1 MRDRV
6 LWGVLATSQ
15 SIFLHLFLRD
25 IMKLHSKSGLLGLL
39 VAGLI
44 TGFGAVTAQAQEI
57 TLKAI
62 SAWPSDNYFSLN
74 FEKFVAKVNA
84 EGKGLVQI
92 NNLGGGAK
100 VMPPFEVANAVKSGV
115 VDIANVAG
123 GFYTT
128 LLPESDG
135 LSLGTV
141 SAQDLRKNGG
151 HEYINKLW
159 NEKLNVQYMGRSVDA
174 LPIHIFLRK
183 PITKPDLSGMRMRVI
198 PLYRP
203 FLESLNAQSLLNIPP
218 GEVYTAL
225 ERGLLD
231 GYSWPVIGLF
241 DVGIEKQTKYRVD
254 PGFYSVEV
262 GVLVNLNTWK
272 KMNPAQQVFLNKI
285 SLWMEDLNLA
295 NAKLIEDEK
304 KRHAAAG
311 IEVIT
316 FTGKEGQDYLA
327 KANESAWS
335 ALVKRSPEHGA
346 KLRTLLTK

>member
-1 MRDRV
+1 
-6 LWGVLATSQ
+6 
-15 SIFLHLFLRD
+15 
-25 IMKLHSKSGLLGLL
+25 MKLRSKSGRLALLMACL
-39 VAGLI
+39 VASV
-44 TGFGAVTAQAQEI
+44 GAATAQAQEI

-62 SAWPSDNYFSLN
+62 SAWPEGNYFTAN
-74 FEKFVAKVNA
+74 FDKFIAKVNA

-115 VDIANVAG
+115 ADIANVAG

-128 LLPESDG
+128 VLPESDA
-135 LSLGTV
+135 LSLSTL
-141 SAQDLRKNGG
+141 SAQELRKNGA
-151 HEYINKLW
+151 HEYVNKLW
-159 NEKLNVQYMGRSVDA
+159 NEKLNVQYLGRSVDG
-174 LPIHIFLRK
+174 LPINIFLRK
-183 PITKPDLSGMRMRVI
+183 PITKPDLTGLRMRVI

-203 FLESLNAQSLLNIPP
+203 FLESLNAQSLLTIPP

-231 GYSWPVIGLF
+231 GYGWPVIGLF

-272 KMNPAQQVFLNKI
+272 KMNDAQRAFMNRMAI
-285 SLWMEDLNLA
+285 WMEDLNLA
-295 NAKLIEDEK
+295 NPKLIEDEK

-311 IEVIT
+311 IEAIT
-316 FTGKEGQDYLA
+316 FSGKEGQDYLT
-327 KANESAWS
+327 KANESVWA
-335 ALVKRSPEHGA
+335 AVIKRSPETGP
-346 KLRTLLTK
+346 KLRALLTK

>member
-1 MRDRV
+1 
-6 LWGVLATSQ
+6 
-15 SIFLHLFLRD
+15 
-25 IMKLHSKSGLLGLL
+25 MKLRSKSGRLALLMACL
-39 VAGLI
+39 VASV
-44 TGFGAVTAQAQEI
+44 GAATAQAQEI

-62 SAWPSDNYFSLN
+62 SAWPEGNYFTVN
-74 FEKFVAKVNA
+74 FDKFIAKVNA

-115 VDIANVAG
+115 ADIANVAG

-128 LLPESDG
+128 VLPESDA
-135 LSLGTV
+135 LSLSTLT
-141 SAQDLRKNGG
+141 AQELRKNGA
-151 HEYINKLW
+151 HEYVNKLW
-159 NEKLNVQYMGRSVDA
+159 NEKLNVQYLGRSVDG
-174 LPIHIFLRK
+174 LPINIFLRK
-183 PITKPDLSGMRMRVI
+183 PITKPDLTGLRMRVI

-203 FLESLNAQSLLNIPP
+203 FLESLNAQSLLTIPP

-231 GYSWPVIGLF
+231 GYGWPVIGLF

-272 KMNPAQQVFLNKI
+272 KMNDAQRAFMNRMAI
-285 SLWMEDLNLA
+285 WMEDLNLA
-295 NAKLIEDEK
+295 NPKLIEDEK

-311 IEVIT
+311 IEAIT
-316 FTGKEGQDYLA
+316 FSGKEGQDYLT
-327 KANESAWS
+327 KANESVWA
-335 ALVKRSPEHGA
+335 AVIKRSPETGP
-346 KLRTLLTK
+346 KLRALLTK

>member
-1 MRDRV
+1 
-6 LWGVLATSQ
+6 
-15 SIFLHLFLRD
+15 
-25 IMKLHSKSGLLGLL
+25 MKLRSKSRLLAVLMTGLMASLG
-39 VAGLI
+39 
-44 TGFGAVTAQAQEI
+44 TAAAIAQEI

-62 SAWPSDNYFSLN
+62 GAWPDNNYFSLN

-115 VDIANVAG
+115 ADMANVAG

-128 LLPESDG
+128 VLPESDA
-135 LSLGTV
+135 LSLSTL
-141 SAQDLRKNGG
+141 SAQELRKNGA

-159 NEKLNVQYMGRSVDA
+159 NEKLNVQYLGRSVDA
-174 LPIHIFLRK
+174 LPINIFLRK
-183 PITKPDLSGMRMRVI
+183 PITKPDLTGMRMRVI

-203 FLESLNAQSLLNIPP
+203 FLESLNAQSLLTIPP

-231 GYSWPVIGLF
+231 GYGWPVIGLF

-272 KMNPAQQVFLNKI
+272 KMTDPQRAFLNKMAI
-285 SLWMEDLNLA
+285 WMEDLNLA
-295 NAKLIEDEK
+295 NPKLIEEEK

-311 IEVIT
+311 IEAIT
-316 FTGKEGQDYLA
+316 FTGKEAQDYVT
-327 KANESAWS
+327 KANDSVWA
-335 ALVKRSPEHGA
+335 AVIKRSPDTGP
-346 KLRTLLTK
+346 KLRALLTK

>member
-1 MRDRV
+1 
-6 LWGVLATSQ
+6 
-15 SIFLHLFLRD
+15 
-25 IMKLHSKSGLLGLL
+25 MKLRIQSRLLAVLLG
-39 VAGLI
+39 GLMATVGSI
-44 TGFGAVTAQAQEI
+44 SAQAQEI

-62 SAWPSDNYFSLN
+62 SAWPSDNYFSGN

-100 VMPPFEVANAVKSGV
+100 VMPPFEVANAIKSGV
-115 VDIANVAG
+115 VDMGNVAG

-128 LLPESDG
+128 ILPESDA
-135 LSLGTV
+135 LSLSTLT
-141 SAQDLRKNGG
+141 AQELRKNGA

-159 NEKLNVQYMGRSVDA
+159 NEKLNVQYLGRSVDG
-174 LPIHIFLRK
+174 LPINIFLRK
-183 PITKPDLSGMRMRVI
+183 PITKPDLTGMRMRVI

-203 FLESLNAQSLLNIPP
+203 FLEALNAQSLMNIPP

-231 GYSWPVIGLF
+231 GYGWPVIGLF

-262 GVLVNLNTWK
+262 GVMVNLSTWK
-272 KMNPAQQVFLNKI
+272 KMNDAQRAFLNKMAV
-285 SLWMEDLNLA
+285 WMEDLNLA
-295 NAKLIEDEK
+295 NPKLIEDEK

-311 IEVIT
+311 IQAIT
-316 FTGKEGQDYLA
+316 FTGKEGQDYLN
-327 KANESAWS
+327 KANESVWA
-335 ALVKRSPEHGA
+335 AVIQRSPEHGP
-346 KLRTLLTK
+346 KLRSLLTK

>member
-1 MRDRV
+1 
-6 LWGVLATSQ
+6 
-15 SIFLHLFLRD
+15 
-25 IMKLHSKSGLLGLL
+25 MKLHSKSGLLGLL

-62 SAWPSDNYFSLN
+62 GAWPDNNYFSLN

-128 LLPESDG
+128 VLPESDA
-135 LSLGTV
+135 LSLSTL
-141 SAQDLRKNGG
+141 SAQDLRKNGA

-159 NEKLNVQYMGRSVDA
+159 NEKLNVQYLGRSVDA
-174 LPIHIFLRK
+174 LPINIFLRK
-183 PITKPDLSGMRMRVI
+183 PITKPDLTGMRMRVI

-203 FLESLNAQSLLNIPP
+203 FLESLNAQSLLTIPP

-231 GYSWPVIGLF
+231 GYGWPVIGLF

-272 KMNPAQQVFLNKI
+272 KMTDPQRAFLNKMAI
-285 SLWMEDLNLA
+285 WMEDLNLA
-295 NAKLIEDEK
+295 NPKLIEEEK

-311 IEVIT
+311 IEAIT
-316 FTGKEGQDYLA
+316 FTGKEAQDYVT
-327 KANESAWS
+327 KANDSVWA
-335 ALVKRSPEHGA
+335 AVIKRSPDTGP
-346 KLRTLLTK
+346 KLRALLTK

>member
-1 MRDRV
+1 
-6 LWGVLATSQ
+6 
-15 SIFLHLFLRD
+15 
-25 IMKLHSKSGLLGLL
+25 MKLHIPSQLLAALLG
-39 VAGLI
+39 GLI
-44 TGFGAVTAQAQEI
+44 ATIASVGAQAQEI

-62 SAWPSDNYFSLN
+62 SAWPSDNYFSVN
-74 FEKFVAKVNA
+74 FEKFIAKVNA

-100 VMPPFEVANAVKSGV
+100 VMPPFEVANAIKSGV
-115 VDIANVAG
+115 ADMGNVAG

-128 LLPESDG
+128 ILPESDA
-135 LSLGTV
+135 LSLSTLT
-141 SAQDLRKNGG
+141 AQDLRKNGA

-159 NEKLNVQYMGRSVDA
+159 NDKLNVQYLGRSVDA
-174 LPIHIFLRK
+174 LPINIFLRK
-183 PITKPDLSGMRMRVI
+183 PITKPDLTGMRMRVI

-231 GYSWPVIGLF
+231 GYGWPVIGLF

-272 KMNPAQQVFLNKI
+272 KMNDAQRAFLNKMAV
-285 SLWMEDLNLA
+285 WMEDLNLA
-295 NAKLIEDEK
+295 NPRLIEEEK

-311 IEVIT
+311 IQAIS
-316 FTGKEGQDYLA
+316 FTGKEGQEYLS
-327 KANESAWS
+327 KANESVWA
-335 ALVKRSPEHGA
+335 AVIQRSPEHGP
-346 KLRTLLTK
+346 KLRSLLTK

>member
-1 MRDRV
+1 
-6 LWGVLATSQ
+6 
-15 SIFLHLFLRD
+15 
-25 IMKLHSKSGLLGLL
+25 MKSRSKSGRLALLMACL
-39 VAGLI
+39 VASV
-44 TGFGAVTAQAQEI
+44 GAATAQAQEI

-62 SAWPSDNYFSLN
+62 SAWPEGNYFTVN
-74 FEKFVAKVNA
+74 FDKFIAKVNA

-115 VDIANVAG
+115 ADIANVAG

-128 LLPESDG
+128 VLPESDA
-135 LSLGTV
+135 LSLSTL
-141 SAQDLRKNGG
+141 SAQELRKNGG
-151 HEYINKLW
+151 HEYVNKLW
-159 NEKLNVQYMGRSVDA
+159 NEKLNVQYLGRSVDG
-174 LPIHIFLRK
+174 LPINIFLRK
-183 PITKPDLSGMRMRVI
+183 PITKPDLTGLRMRVI

-203 FLESLNAQSLLNIPP
+203 FLESLNAQSLLTIPP

-231 GYSWPVIGLF
+231 GYGWPVIGLF

-272 KMNPAQQVFLNKI
+272 KMNDAQRAFMNRMAI
-285 SLWMEDLNLA
+285 WMEDLNLA
-295 NAKLIEDEK
+295 NPKLIEDEK

-311 IEVIT
+311 IEAIT
-316 FTGKEGQDYLA
+316 FSGKEGQDYLT
-327 KANESAWS
+327 KANESVWA
-335 ALVKRSPEHGA
+335 AVIKRSPETGP
-346 KLRTLLTK
+346 KLRALLTK

>member
-1 MRDRV
+1 M
-6 LWGVLATSQ
+6 Q
-15 SIFLHLFLRD
+15 LR
-25 IMKLHSKSGLLGLL
+25 SKSGRLALLMACL
-39 VAGLI
+39 VASV
-44 TGFGAVTAQAQEI
+44 GAATAQAQEI

-62 SAWPSDNYFSLN
+62 SAWPEGNYFTAN
-74 FEKFVAKVNA
+74 FDKFIAKVNA

-115 VDIANVAG
+115 ADIANVAG

-128 LLPESDG
+128 VLPESDA
-135 LSLGTV
+135 LSLSTLT
-141 SAQDLRKNGG
+141 AQELRKNGA
-151 HEYINKLW
+151 HEYVNKLW
-159 NEKLNVQYMGRSVDA
+159 NEKLNVEYLGRSVDG
-174 LPIHIFLRK
+174 LPINIFLRK
-183 PITKPDLSGMRMRVI
+183 PITKPDLTGLRMRVI

-203 FLESLNAQSLLNIPP
+203 FLESLNAQSLLTIPP

-231 GYSWPVIGLF
+231 GYGWPVIGLF

-272 KMNPAQQVFLNKI
+272 KMNDAQRAFMNRMAI
-285 SLWMEDLNLA
+285 WMEDLNLA
-295 NAKLIEDEK
+295 NPKLIEDEK

-311 IEVIT
+311 IEAIT
-316 FTGKEGQDYLA
+316 FSGKEGQDYLT
-327 KANESAWS
+327 KANESVWA
-335 ALVKRSPEHGA
+335 AVIKRSPETGP
-346 KLRTLLTK
+346 KLRALLTK

>member
-1 MRDRV
+1 
-6 LWGVLATSQ
+6 
-15 SIFLHLFLRD
+15 
-25 IMKLHSKSGLLGLL
+25 MKLHFKSSLLGLL
-39 VAGLI
+39 VAGLV
-44 TGFGAVTAQAQEI
+44 TSFGAATAQAQEI

-62 SAWPSDNYFSLN
+62 SAWPSDNFFSLN

-123 GFYTT
+123 AFYTT
-128 LLPESDG
+128 VLPESDA
-135 LSLGTV
+135 LSVSTL
-141 SAQDLRKNGG
+141 SAQELRKNGA

-159 NEKLNVQYMGRSVDA
+159 NEKLNVQYLGRSVDGV
-174 LPIHIFLRK
+174 PINIFLRK
-183 PITKPDLSGMRMRVI
+183 PITKPDLTGMRMRVV

-203 FLESLNAQSLLNIPP
+203 FLESLNAQSLLTIPP

-231 GYSWPVIGLF
+231 GYGWPVIGLF

-262 GVLVNLNTWK
+262 GLLVNLNTWK
-272 KMNPAQQVFLNKI
+272 KMTDPQRAFLNKMGI
-285 SLWMEDLNLA
+285 WAEDLNLA
-295 NAKLIEDEK
+295 NPKLIEDEK

-311 IEVIT
+311 IEAIT
-316 FTGKEGQDYLA
+316 FSGKEGQDYLT
-327 KANESAWS
+327 KANESVWA
-335 ALVKRSPEHGA
+335 ALIKRSPEHGP

>member
-1 MRDRV
+1 MKLRSKSR
-6 LWGVLATSQ
+6 LLATLMTCLMAS
-15 SIFLHLFLRD
+15 
-25 IMKLHSKSGLLGLL
+25 
-39 VAGLI
+39 V
-44 TGFGAVTAQAQEI
+44 GAATAQAQEI

-62 SAWPSDNYFSLN
+62 SAWPDNNYFSLN
-74 FEKFVAKVNA
+74 FEKFIAKVNA

-128 LLPESDG
+128 VLPESDA
-135 LSLGTV
+135 LSLSTL
-141 SAQDLRKNGG
+141 SAQELRKNGA

-159 NEKLNVQYMGRSVDA
+159 NEKLNVQYLGRSVDA
-174 LPIHIFLRK
+174 LPINIFLRK
-183 PITKPDLSGMRMRVI
+183 PITKPDLTGMRMRVV

-203 FLESLNAQSLLNIPP
+203 FLESLNAQSLLTIPP

-231 GYSWPVIGLF
+231 GYGWPVIGLF

-262 GVLVNLNTWK
+262 GLLVNLNTWK
-272 KMNPAQQVFLNKI
+272 KMTDPQRAFLNKMGI
-285 SLWMEDLNLA
+285 WVEDLNLA
-295 NAKLIEDEK
+295 NPKLIEDEK

-311 IEVIT
+311 IETIT
-316 FTGKEGQDYLA
+316 FSGKEGQDYLT
-327 KANESAWS
+327 KANESVWA
-335 ALVKRSPEHGA
+335 ALIKRSPEHGP

>member
-1 MRDRV
+1 
-6 LWGVLATSQ
+6 
-15 SIFLHLFLRD
+15 
-25 IMKLHSKSGLLGLL
+25 MKLRSKSGRLALWMACL
-39 VAGLI
+39 VASV
-44 TGFGAVTAQAQEI
+44 GAATAQAQEI

-62 SAWPSDNYFSLN
+62 SAWPEGNYFTVN
-74 FEKFVAKVNA
+74 FDKFIAKVNA

-115 VDIANVAG
+115 ADIANVAG

-128 LLPESDG
+128 VLPESDA
-135 LSLGTV
+135 LSLSTL
-141 SAQDLRKNGG
+141 SAQELRKNGA
-151 HEYINKLW
+151 HEYVNKLW
-159 NEKLNVQYMGRSVDA
+159 NEKLNVQYLGRSVDG
-174 LPIHIFLRK
+174 LPINIFLRK
-183 PITKPDLSGMRMRVI
+183 PITKPDLTGLRMRVI

-203 FLESLNAQSLLNIPP
+203 FLESLNAQSLLTIPP

-231 GYSWPVIGLF
+231 GYGWPVIGLF

-272 KMNPAQQVFLNKI
+272 KMNDAQRAFMNRMAI
-285 SLWMEDLNLA
+285 WMEDLNLA
-295 NAKLIEDEK
+295 NPKLIEDEK

-311 IEVIT
+311 IEAIT
-316 FTGKEGQDYLA
+316 FSGKEGQDYLT
-327 KANESAWS
+327 KANESVWA
-335 ALVKRSPEHGA
+335 AVIKRSPETGP
-346 KLRTLLTK
+346 KLRALLTK

>member
-1 MRDRV
+1 
-6 LWGVLATSQ
+6 
-15 SIFLHLFLRD
+15 
-25 IMKLHSKSGLLGLL
+25 MKLSSKSRLLAVLMTGLMASLG
-39 VAGLI
+39 
-44 TGFGAVTAQAQEI
+44 TAAAIAQEI

-62 SAWPSDNYFSLN
+62 GAWPDNNYFSLN

-115 VDIANVAG
+115 ADMANVAG

-128 LLPESDG
+128 VLPESDA
-135 LSLGTV
+135 LSLSTL
-141 SAQDLRKNGG
+141 SAQELRKNGA

-159 NEKLNVQYMGRSVDA
+159 NEKLNVQYLGRSVDA
-174 LPIHIFLRK
+174 LPINIFLRK
-183 PITKPDLSGMRMRVI
+183 PITKPDLTGMRMRVI

-203 FLESLNAQSLLNIPP
+203 FLESLNAQSLLTIPP

-231 GYSWPVIGLF
+231 GYGWPVIGLF

-272 KMNPAQQVFLNKI
+272 KMTDPQRAFLNKMAI
-285 SLWMEDLNLA
+285 WMEDLNLA
-295 NAKLIEDEK
+295 NPKLIEEEK

-311 IEVIT
+311 IEAIT
-316 FTGKEGQDYLA
+316 FTGKEAQDYVT
-327 KANESAWS
+327 KANDSVWA
-335 ALVKRSPEHGA
+335 AVIKRSPDTGP
-346 KLRTLLTK
+346 KLRALLTK

>member
-1 MRDRV
+1 
-6 LWGVLATSQ
+6 
-15 SIFLHLFLRD
+15 
-25 IMKLHSKSGLLGLL
+25 MKSRSKSGRLALLMACL
-39 VAGLI
+39 VASV
-44 TGFGAVTAQAQEI
+44 GAATAQAQEI

-62 SAWPSDNYFSLN
+62 SAWPEGNYFTVN
-74 FEKFVAKVNA
+74 FDKFIAKVNA

-115 VDIANVAG
+115 ADIANVAG

-128 LLPESDG
+128 VLPESDA
-135 LSLGTV
+135 LSLSTL
-141 SAQDLRKNGG
+141 SAQELRKNGA
-151 HEYINKLW
+151 HEYVNKLW
-159 NEKLNVQYMGRSVDA
+159 NEKLNVQYLGRSVDG
-174 LPIHIFLRK
+174 LPINIFLRK
-183 PITKPDLSGMRMRVI
+183 PITKPDLTGLRMRVI

-203 FLESLNAQSLLNIPP
+203 FLESLNAQSLLTIPP

-231 GYSWPVIGLF
+231 GYGWPVIGLF

-272 KMNPAQQVFLNKI
+272 KMNDAQRAFMNRMAI
-285 SLWMEDLNLA
+285 WMEDLNLA
-295 NAKLIEDEK
+295 NPKLIEDEK

-311 IEVIT
+311 IEAIT
-316 FTGKEGQDYLA
+316 FSGKEGQDYLT
-327 KANESAWS
+327 KANESVWA
-335 ALVKRSPEHGA
+335 AVIKRSPETGP
-346 KLRTLLTK
+346 KLRALLTK

>member
-1 MRDRV
+1 
-6 LWGVLATSQ
+6 
-15 SIFLHLFLRD
+15 
-25 IMKLHSKSGLLGLL
+25 MKLRSKSGRLALLMACL
-39 VAGLI
+39 VASV
-44 TGFGAVTAQAQEI
+44 GAATAQAQEI

-62 SAWPSDNYFSLN
+62 SAWPEGNYFTAN
-74 FEKFVAKVNA
+74 FDKFIAKVNA

-115 VDIANVAG
+115 ADIANVAG

-128 LLPESDG
+128 VLPESDA
-135 LSLGTV
+135 LSLSTLT
-141 SAQDLRKNGG
+141 AQELRKNGA
-151 HEYINKLW
+151 HEYVNKLW
-159 NEKLNVQYMGRSVDA
+159 NEKLNVEYLGRSVDG
-174 LPIHIFLRK
+174 LPINIFLRK
-183 PITKPDLSGMRMRVI
+183 PITKPDLTGLRMRVI

-203 FLESLNAQSLLNIPP
+203 FLESLNAQSLLTIPP

-231 GYSWPVIGLF
+231 GYGWPVIGLF

-272 KMNPAQQVFLNKI
+272 KMNDAQRAFMNRMAI
-285 SLWMEDLNLA
+285 WMEDLNLA
-295 NAKLIEDEK
+295 NPKLIEDEK

-311 IEVIT
+311 IEAIT
-316 FTGKEGQDYLA
+316 FSGKEGQDYLT
-327 KANESAWS
+327 KANESVWA
-335 ALVKRSPEHGA
+335 AVIKRSPETGP
-346 KLRTLLTK
+346 KLRALLTK

>member
-1 MRDRV
+1 
-6 LWGVLATSQ
+6 
-15 SIFLHLFLRD
+15 
-25 IMKLHSKSGLLGLL
+25 MKLRSKSGRLALLMACL
-39 VAGLI
+39 VASV
-44 TGFGAVTAQAQEI
+44 GAATAQAQEI

-62 SAWPSDNYFSLN
+62 SAWPEGNYFTVN
-74 FEKFVAKVNA
+74 FDKFIAKVNA

-115 VDIANVAG
+115 ADIANVAG

-128 LLPESDG
+128 VLPESDA
-135 LSLGTV
+135 LSLSTL
-141 SAQDLRKNGG
+141 SAQELRKNGA
-151 HEYINKLW
+151 HEYVNKLW
-159 NEKLNVQYMGRSVDA
+159 NEKLNVQYLGRSVDG
-174 LPIHIFLRK
+174 LPINIFLRK
-183 PITKPDLSGMRMRVI
+183 PITKPDLTGLRMRVI

-203 FLESLNAQSLLNIPP
+203 FLESLNAQSLLTIPP

-231 GYSWPVIGLF
+231 GYGWPVIGLF

-272 KMNPAQQVFLNKI
+272 KMNDAQRAFMNRMAI
-285 SLWMEDLNLA
+285 WMEDLNLA
-295 NAKLIEDEK
+295 NPKLIEDEK

-311 IEVIT
+311 IEAIT
-316 FTGKEGQDYLA
+316 FSGKEGQDYLT
-327 KANESAWS
+327 KANESVWA
-335 ALVKRSPEHGA
+335 AVIKRSPETGP
-346 KLRTLLTK
+346 KLRALLTK

>member
-1 MRDRV
+1 M
-6 LWGVLATSQ
+6 Q
-15 SIFLHLFLRD
+15 LR
-25 IMKLHSKSGLLGLL
+25 SKSGRLALLMACL
-39 VAGLI
+39 VASV
-44 TGFGAVTAQAQEI
+44 GAATAQAQEI

-62 SAWPSDNYFSLN
+62 SAWPEGNYFTAN
-74 FEKFVAKVNA
+74 FDKFIAKVNA

-115 VDIANVAG
+115 ADIANVAG

-128 LLPESDG
+128 VLPESDA
-135 LSLGTV
+135 LSLSTLT
-141 SAQDLRKNGG
+141 AQELRKNGA
-151 HEYINKLW
+151 HEYVNKLW
-159 NEKLNVQYMGRSVDA
+159 NEKLNVQYLGRSVDG
-174 LPIHIFLRK
+174 LPINIFLRK
-183 PITKPDLSGMRMRVI
+183 PITKPDLTGLRMRVI

-203 FLESLNAQSLLNIPP
+203 FLESLNAQSLLTIPP

-231 GYSWPVIGLF
+231 GYGWPVIGLF

-272 KMNPAQQVFLNKI
+272 KMNDAQRAFMNRMAI
-285 SLWMEDLNLA
+285 WMEDLNLA
-295 NAKLIEDEK
+295 NPKLIEDEK

-311 IEVIT
+311 IEAIT
-316 FTGKEGQDYLA
+316 FSGKEGQDYLT
-327 KANESAWS
+327 KANESVWA
-335 ALVKRSPEHGA
+335 AVIKRSPETGP
-346 KLRTLLTK
+346 KLRALLTK